1 MQVLTSTGAMNEKAR
16 GLRAEGKRLGFVS
29 TMGMFHEGH
38 LALMRRARKENDVL
52 TVSLF
57 VNPAQFGPGEDFE
70 SYPRN
75 QEMDLRKAENEGVD
89 LVFMPGVEEIYPPG
103 DRTFIEV
110 EGLSDVLC
118 GERRPGHFRGVTT
131 VVAKLFALCLPHRAY
146 FGKKD
151 FQQWVIIRRMVSD
164 LRMDVEVVGCP
175 TTRERNGL
183 ALSSRNIYLDD
194 EDRARAVGLRR
205 ALLSVSEGFR
215 GGDGDVLALVEIAS
229 KILEEHG
236 LRRDYLVIVHP
247 ETLVSLDEI
256 TGEAVV
262 LGAVWCGKAR
272 LIDNLELD

>member
-1 MQVLTSTGAMNEKAR
+1 MQVLTSAGAMNEKAR
-16 GLRAEGKRLGFVS
+16 GLRAEGKRLGLVP

-38 LALMRRARKENDVL
+38 LGLMRRARKENDVL
-52 TVSLF
+52 TISLF

-75 QEMDLRKAENEGVD
+75 QEADLRKAEDEGVD

-131 VVAKLFALCLPHRAY
+131 VVAKLFALCLPYRAY

-175 TTRERNGL
+175 TAREQNGL

-205 ALLSVSEGFR
+205 ALLAVSEGIR
-215 GGDGDVLALVEIAS
+215 GEGGDVPALVEVAS
-229 KILEEHG
+229 KVLEEYG

-247 ETLVSLDEI
+247 ETLVGLDRV
-256 TGEAVV
+256 TGPAVV

>member
-1 MQVLTSTGAMNEKAR
+1 MQVLTSAGAMNEKAR
-16 GLRAEGKRLGFVS
+16 GLRAERKRLGLVP

-38 LALMRRARKENDVL
+38 LSLMRRARKENDVL

-70 SYPRN
+70 SYPRD
-75 QEMDLRKAENEGVD
+75 QEADLRKAEEEGVD

-131 VVAKLFALCLPHRAY
+131 VVAKLFAVCLPHRAY

-175 TTRERNGL
+175 TVRERNGL
-183 ALSSRNIYLDD
+183 AHSSRNFYLDD
-194 EDRARAVGLRR
+194 DDRARAIGLRR
-205 ALLSVSEGFR
+205 ALQAVSEDFR
-215 GGDGDVLALVEIAS
+215 EGRKDPPALIGIAS
-229 KILEEHG
+229 KVLEAHG

-256 TGEAVV
+256 TGPAVV

>member
-1 MQVLTSTGAMNEKAR
+1 MQVLTSAGAMNEKAR
-16 GLRAEGKRLGFVS
+16 GLRAEGKRLGLVP

-38 LALMRRARKENDVL
+38 LGLMRRARKENDVL
-52 TVSLF
+52 AVSLF

-75 QEMDLRKAENEGVD
+75 QEADLRKAEDEGVD

-175 TTRERNGL
+175 TARERNGL

-194 EDRARAVGLRR
+194 EDRASAVGLRR
-205 ALLSVSEGFR
+205 ALLAVSEGFR
-215 GGDGDVLALVEIAS
+215 GGSEDVPALVEVAS
-229 KILEEHG
+229 KVLEDHG

-247 ETLVSLDEI
+247 ETLVGLDRV
-256 TGEAVV
+256 TGPAVV

>member
-1 MQVLTSTGAMNEKAR
+1 MQVLTSAGAMNEKAR
-16 GLRAEGKRLGFVS
+16 GLRAEGKRLGLVP

-38 LALMRRARKENDVL
+38 LGLMRRARKENDVL
-52 TVSLF
+52 TISLF

-75 QEMDLRKAENEGVD
+75 QEADLRKAEDEGVD

-131 VVAKLFALCLPHRAY
+131 VVAKLFALCLPYRAY

-175 TTRERNGL
+175 TAREQNGL

-194 EDRARAVGLRR
+194 EDRACAVGLRR
-205 ALLSVSEGFR
+205 ALLAVSEGIR
-215 GGDGDVLALVEIAS
+215 GEGGDVPALVEVAS
-229 KILEEHG
+229 KVLEEYG

-247 ETLVSLDEI
+247 ETLVGLDRV
-256 TGEAVV
+256 TGPAVV